1 MEALEKVYEVILV
14 GVFEVVHAGVFVVVH
29 EGVFGGVHE
38 VFLAGVYL
46 YLYVCYQTMILVIFF
61 YVQYSKFENQHIFLY
76 FELQR
81 ILLLLLHMSGEKQEG
96 GMLKLLPDQDQ
107 LPNLKSK
114 MEHLL
119 VCLHPQEFQVQ
130 DCLNEKNIFEKIVLL
145 IKIISFCL
153 ENIV

>member
-1 MEALEKVYEVILV
+1 
-14 GVFEVVHAGVFVVVH
+14 
-29 EGVFGGVHE
+29 
-38 VFLAGVYL
+38 
-46 YLYVCYQTMILVIFF
+46 
-61 YVQYSKFENQHIFLY
+61 
-76 FELQR
+76 
-81 ILLLLLHMSGEKQEG
+81 MSGEKQEG
-96 GMLKLLPDQDQ
+96 GMLKLPPDQDQ

-119 VCLHPQEFQVQ
+119 ACLHPQEFQVQ